1 MKKIKKLNKI
11 ILSEIN
17 QFEQKAIIGG
27 RKCDG
32 LDSNMCTIS
41 DGTENGGSGGSSG
54 GSSGG
59 GSGKISCTEGKYC
72 FPSDGCSSW
81 LGLGA
86 QIANNL

>member
-59 GSGKISCTEGKYC
+59 GSGQISVVYYKVCH
-72 FPSDGCSSW
+72 FLFLSMN
-81 LGLGA
+81 
-86 QIANNL
+86 IV